1 MPYDA
6 ETVRKAYDRGAEI
19 EDQAEKMPSLRTEIP
34 REFIKKYLK
43 SSDVVL
49 DAGGG
54 TGINAILMAQRCQ
67 AVTLLDIAPK
77 ILELAADNIRQAG
90 LEGKIETVEGDIT
103 DLRDLKDDAFSFVLC
118 VGDAISY
125 ALDKG
130 EQALRE
136 LVRVAQRG
144 ATLIIGCDSKYGFM
158 RLNLGEGDLD
168 EVISIHRTN
177 ETTCGMGP
185 RTHVYTASE
194 MRDMIERAGCEV
206 LEVAS
211 TPTFSDAV
219 DRSPFVS
226 DPEAWE
232 RLKALELEI
241 CTTPDLLGSGHHLL
255 FVARKS

>member
-1 MPYDA
+1 MPYDPEA
-6 ETVRKAYDRGAEI
+6 VRRAYDRGADI
-19 EDQAEKMPSLRTEIP
+19 EDQAEKSPSLRTEIP

-43 SSDVVL
+43 PSDVAL

-54 TGINAILMAQRCQ
+54 TGINAILMAPRCQ
-67 AVTLLDIAPK
+67 AVTLLDISPK
-77 ILELAADNIRQAG
+77 ILELAVDNIREAG
-90 LEGKIETVEGDIT
+90 LEGKIEIIEGDIT
-103 DLRDLKDDAFSFVLC
+103 DLERFKDGSFTFVVC
-118 VGDAISY
+118 IGDAISY

-144 ATLIIGCDSKYGFM
+144 SILIIGCDSKYGFM
-158 RLNLGEGDLD
+158 RLNLGQGDLD
-168 EVISIHRTN
+168 EVLSIHQTN
-177 ETTCGMGP
+177 ETSCGMGP

-194 MRDMIERAGCEV
+194 MREMIERAGCEV

-219 DRSPFVS
+219 DRSPFTS
-226 DPEAWE
+226 DPEAWQ

>member
-1 MPYDA
+1 MTYDP
-6 ETVRKAYDRGAEI
+6 ETVRKAYNRGADL
-19 EDQAEKMPSLRTEIP
+19 EDQAEKNPSLRTEIP

-43 SSDVVL
+43 SSDAVL

-67 AVTLLDIAPK
+67 AVTLVDISPK
-77 ILELAADNIRQAG
+77 ILELAAANIREEG
-90 LEGKIETVEGDIT
+90 LEEEVKLVEGDIT
-103 DLRDLKDDAFSFVLC
+103 DLQDFKDGDFSFVLC

-136 LVRVAQRG
+136 LVRVSQQG
-144 ATLIIGCDSKYGFM
+144 AVLIIGCDSKYGFM
-158 RLNLGEGDLD
+158 RLFLSQGDLK
-168 EVISIHRTN
+168 EVLSIHQTN

-185 RTHVYTASE
+185 RTRLYTANE
-194 MRDMIERAGCEV
+194 MKGIIESAGCEV
-206 LEVAS
+206 LEIAS
-211 TPTFSDAV
+211 TPTISDAV
-219 DRSPFVS
+219 DRSPYVS
-226 DPEAWE
+226 DPEVWGQ
-232 RLKALELEI
+232 LKALELEI